1 MAPAIALFCMPVSL
15 PVTPA
20 SMNYASV
27 VFAGFASI
35 SVLWYFIH
43 GRKSFSG
50 PPVQSDMPP
59 EEVGV
64 MAGRTVTGE
73 EDSPVMGSKEKQM
86 AMEYEGLPQKNI

>member
-1 MAPAIALFCMPVSL
+1 MPVAL
-15 PVTPA
+15 PVTPT

-27 VFAGFASI
+27 VFAAFASI
-35 SVLWYFIH
+35 SVLWYFIR

-64 MAGRTVTGE
+64 VAGRTVTGE
-73 EDSPVMGSKEKQM
+73 EDFPEISSKEKHEV
-86 AMEYEGLPQKNI
+86 MEYQGLPRKTI